1 MHIFPTESGAFDD
14 CGKIAQSS
22 FCFDK
27 IFAIGR
33 AVPTPVGLSELCEL
47 SNGVRNDDI
56 NHIVMLLRIDCFT
69 WNICVMDQGYSDF
82 LALVYT

>member
-1 MHIFPTESGAFDD
+1 M
-14 CGKIAQSS
+14 
-22 FCFDK
+22 
-27 IFAIGR
+27 
-33 AVPTPVGLSELCEL
+33 PTPVGLSELCEL
-47 SNGVRNDDI
+47 SNGVSIDDI